1 MITLRQLRY
10 FAALARHRHF
20 GRAAEDC
27 AVTQPALSMQIR
39 ELERE
44 LGVTLAERRPNDVM
58 LTEAGCDVVE
68 RAEAILAATQ
78 DLVDIARHRGEPLRG
93 ALRLGVIPTVAPY
106 VLPCLLP
113 VLQDRYPELKLHI
126 RETQTPVLLEE
137 LSEGALDVV
146 MLALP
151 VESGGFDELPLFED
165 RFLFAVPAGHHLPEN
180 TRVNVDAVDPQD
192 LILLEEGHCLR
203 DQALAFCTVG
213 GRSMPAAT
221 HLGASSLATVT
232 QMVASGYGVTL
243 LPEIAVGLELRD
255 ERVRVVRFCDPE
267 PMRVIGLAWR
277 KTSPRV
283 ADFRALGEAVA
294 AALGKSPIESSPID
308 PQRTKKGGL
317 AAAPI
322 LHRS

>member
-20 GRAAEDC
+20 GRAADDC

-44 LGVTLAERRPNDVM
+44 LGVRLAERRPNDVI

-68 RAEAILAATQ
+68 RAEAILTAAQ
-78 DLVDIARHRGEPLRG
+78 DLVDTARHRGEPLRG

-106 VLPCLLP
+106 VLPRLLP
-113 VLQDRYPELKLHI
+113 MLQDRYPELKLHI
-126 RETQTPVLLEE
+126 RETQTLVLAEE

-151 VESGGFDELPLFED
+151 LEGGGYDSLPLFED
-165 RFLFAVPAGHHLPEN
+165 RFLFAVPADHHLPADA
-180 TRVNVDAVDPQD
+180 RIDVNAVNPRD

-203 DQALAFCTVG
+203 DQALAFCTVT
-213 GRSMPAAT
+213 GRSMPAAM
-221 HLGASSLATVT
+221 HLGASSLSTVT

-243 LPEIAVGLELRD
+243 LPEIAVGVELRD
-255 ERVRVVRFCDPE
+255 ERVRVIRFRNPE
-267 PMRVIGLAWR
+267 PLRIIGLAWR
-277 KTSPRV
+277 RTSPRI
-283 ADFRALGEAVA
+283 ADFQAFGETVV
-294 AALGKSPIESSPID
+294 AALGVPPID
-308 PQRTKKGGL
+308 PRLTKKGGRE
-317 AAAPI
+317 AALIVDRA
-322 LHRS
+322 

>member
-44 LGVTLAERRPNDVM
+44 LGVALAERRPNDVI
-58 LTEAGCDVVE
+58 LTQAGCDVVE
-68 RAEAILAATQ
+68 RAEAILAAAQ
-78 DLVDIARHRGEPLRG
+78 DLVDIARHRGAPLRG

-106 VLPCLLP
+106 VLPRLLP
-113 VLQDRYPELKLHI
+113 ELQRRYPELKLHI

-137 LSEGALDVV
+137 LAEGVLDVV

-151 VESGGFDELPLFED
+151 LEGGGFDSLPLFED
-165 RFLFAVPAGHHLPEN
+165 RFLFAVPAAHHLPET
-180 TRVNVDAVDPQD
+180 TRVDVDTVDPRD

-203 DQALAFCTVG
+203 DQALAFCTVN
-213 GRSMPAAT
+213 GRSLPVAT

-243 LPEIAVGLELRD
+243 LPEIAVGVELRD
-255 ERVRVVRFCDPE
+255 ERVRVIRFRDPE
-267 PMRVIGLAWR
+267 PRRVIGLAWR

-283 ADFRALGEAVA
+283 ADFRALGEATVLALDMPGCA
-294 AALGKSPIESSPID
+294 AAGRPLSGVDE
-308 PQRTKKGGL
+308 KGR
-317 AAAPI
+317 P
-322 LHRS
+322 